1 MNKCLSFVPYGTIQ
15 SLLFHISTDIYSLWE
30 TFKQFLSI
38 FKPLYIAMTTKELK
52 GKVIGRINETNDD
65 EVLTDVCII
74 LDDSYEETEIYQL
87 SENHKAAI
95 TLGINQIK
103 LGKYLTNEQANKEA
117 DEWLNK

>member
-1 MNKCLSFVPYGTIQ
+1 
-15 SLLFHISTDIYSLWE
+15 
-30 TFKQFLSI
+30 
-38 FKPLYIAMTTKELK
+38 MTTKELK
-52 GKVIGRINETNDD
+52 GKVIGKINETNDD